1 MDVER
6 SLKAQQSV
14 AESYLAPIQRLN
26 GEWWEE
32 YDKLGKKSLGKLRG
46 NRNQSLTG
54 DQQME

>member
-1 MDVER
+1 MNVEK
-6 SLKAQQSV
+6 SLKAQQSLV
-14 AESYLAPIQRLN
+14 EIYLAPIQRLN

-46 NRNQSLTG
+46 NWNQSLTG

>member
-6 SLKAQQSV
+6 SLKAQQSL
-14 AESYLAPIQRLN
+14 AEIYLAPIQRLN

-32 YDKLGKKSLGKLRG
+32 YDKLGKKSLGKLQG